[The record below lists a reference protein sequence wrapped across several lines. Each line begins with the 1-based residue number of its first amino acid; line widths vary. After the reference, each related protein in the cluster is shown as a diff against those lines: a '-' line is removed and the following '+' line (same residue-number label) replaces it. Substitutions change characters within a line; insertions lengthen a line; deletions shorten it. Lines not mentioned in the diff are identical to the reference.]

1 MGFTDNNIAPIL
13 GQSLSF
19 LTFIDLKFGSWIDL
33 NIDEWKQKLATLNYW
48 STLYEDVCTVNIHE
62 QE

>member
-33 NIDEWKQKLATLNYW
+33 NIDEW
-48 STLYEDVCTVNIHE
+48 
-62 QE
+62 